1 MAPTRKSPNLVMRD
15 DVLNENVNKLFSLV
29 SEISEQF
36 TPESDE
42 VITTPDFSDL
52 LKNDFRKYLEDEIIP
67 AVPLGSNDWIDETE
81 LRHEVAKKALL
92 GLKLS
97 ALRRGAQDLM
107 ENLSSS
113 RYSSEDLAEVVAK
126 SLGWDPDAVAQFVLD
141 HEEEPTTNRAHSSRV
156 YALSP
161 ESDVSVDIESEI
173 SQYLGRYI
181 RVGVAQWYAF
191 TDLQHTDSGVRVYG
205 RYMSYT
211 TDVAEV
217 ESKVKLLPVQSFTD
231 MAVDISPKNRIVEV
245 NDSTVR
251 AAKAAVFAATAAF
264 GEHTLDYVP
273 NAGSEASRIKGQVHG
288 SSLFLL
294 NILENRIT
302 NHLLT
307 GLNLTVARFKF
318 DNSETND
325 SSKPA
330 LTAVRF
336 EGSHLLDSVQACRFI
351 VVDGRPLANI
361 SFRLSLRRSD
371 SGDQTSKSTSTFPV
385 KISIERD
392 HVHVTT
398 GLGDDPLR
406 APEAHALV
414 KRAVQ
419 AEIVDG
425 HDPSDLEELVFRMA
439 KRAEATQ
446 PSDRPSML
454 STDLRRA
461 NGS

>member
-1 MAPTRKSPNLVMRD
+1 MRD
-15 DVLNENVNKLFSLV
+15 ELLDERANKLFNFV
-29 SEISEQF
+29 AEISEQF
-36 TPESDE
+36 APESE
-42 VITTPDFSDL
+42 EEPTTPDFSDL
-52 LKNDFRKYLEDEIIP
+52 LKRDIRRYLEDEIIP
-67 AVPLGSNDWIDETE
+67 AVSLDSDDWIDKTE
-81 LRHEVAKKALL
+81 LRHEVSKKALL

-97 ALRRGAQDLM
+97 ALRRGAQDVM
-107 ENLSSS
+107 ESPPS
-113 RYSSEDLAEVVAK
+113 RYSAEDLAEVVAR

-141 HEEEPTTNRAHSSRV
+141 HVEEPTPDNSHVSRL

-161 ESDVSVDIESEI
+161 DPGITERIESEI
-173 SQYLGRYI
+173 SQYMGRYI

-191 TDLQHTDSGVRVYG
+191 TDLKLIDHGIRVYG

-211 TDVAEV
+211 TDVEQVDSSA
-217 ESKVKLLPVQSFTD
+217 KLVPVRSSD
-231 MAVDISPKNRIVEV
+231 EIAVDILPHIRIVEV
-245 NDSTVR
+245 GNSTIR
-251 AAKAAVFAATAAF
+251 ASRAAVFAATAVF

-273 NAGSEASRIKGQVHG
+273 NAGSDASRVRGLVHG

-294 NILENRIT
+294 NILENRIP
-302 NHLLT
+302 NHIVT
-307 GLNLTVARFKF
+307 GINLTVARFKF
-318 DNSETND
+318 DNTDVSD

-336 EGSHLLDSVQACRFI
+336 EGTHVLDSVQACRFI

-371 SGDQTSKSTSTFPV
+371 SGDQMSKSTSTFPV
-385 KISIERD
+385 KIAIERD

-414 KRAVQ
+414 KRAIQ
-419 AEIVDG
+419 AEIVSG
-425 HDPSDLEELVFRMA
+425 HEPSALEGLISRMA
-439 KRAEATQ
+439 ERAQATQ

-454 STDLRRA
+454 STDLRRTDRT
-461 NGS
+461 

>member
-1 MAPTRKSPNLVMRD
+1 MVTTRKSPHSVIRD
-15 DVLNENVNKLFSLV
+15 DVLDENVNNLFNYV
-29 SEISEQF
+29 AEIADQF
-36 TPESDE
+36 VPDSTEA
-42 VITTPDFSDL
+42 IATPDFSEL
-52 LKNDFRKYLEDEIIP
+52 LKRDLRKYFEDEVIP
-67 AVPLGSNDWIDETE
+67 AVPLGANDWIDKTE

-107 ENLSSS
+107 ENLSA
-113 RYSSEDLAEVVAK
+113 RYTAEDLAEIVAK

-141 HEEEPTTNRAHSSRV
+141 HEEEPTNDRAHTSRL

-161 ESDVSVDIESEI
+161 DSGITDDIESQI

-191 TDLQHTDSGVRVYG
+191 TDLKLIDSGVRVYG

-211 TDVAEV
+211 TDVTQSEDG
-217 ESKVKLLPVQSFTD
+217 VKLLPVQNVNNLT
-231 MAVDISPKNRIVEV
+231 VDITPKRRIVEV
-245 NDSTVR
+245 GDSTIR
-251 AAKAAVFAATAAF
+251 AARAAVFAATAAF

-273 NAGSEASRIKGQVHG
+273 NAGSDASRVKGHVHG

-294 NILENRIT
+294 NVLENRIP
-302 NHLLT
+302 NHVVT
-307 GLNLTVARFKF
+307 GINLTVARFKF
-318 DNSETND
+318 DNDETTD

-330 LTAVRF
+330 LKAVRF
-336 EGSHLLDSVQACRFI
+336 EGSHLLDSAQACRFI

-361 SFRLSLRRSD
+361 SFRLSLQRSD
-371 SGDQTSKSTSTFPV
+371 SGDLKSSSTFPV

-406 APEAHALV
+406 ATEAHALV
-414 KRAVQ
+414 KGAVQ
-419 AEIVDG
+419 SEIADG
-425 HDPSDLEELVFRMA
+425 HDPSALEKLILRMA
-439 KRAEATQ
+439 ERAEATQ

-454 STDLRRA
+454 STDLQRR
-461 NGS
+461 G